1 MAGREETAAFNEQN
15 RIRQKPREVQKD
27 VQEQM
32 TRFDPSGQ
40 IMSNPGGI
48 SLRTNAGIGEWRE
61 AD

>member
-1 MAGREETAAFNEQN
+1 MQ
-15 RIRQKPREVQKD
+15 PREVQKD

>member
-32 TRFDPSGQ
+32 TRFDPSG
-40 IMSNPGGI
+40 
-48 SLRTNAGIGEWRE
+48 
-61 AD
+61 